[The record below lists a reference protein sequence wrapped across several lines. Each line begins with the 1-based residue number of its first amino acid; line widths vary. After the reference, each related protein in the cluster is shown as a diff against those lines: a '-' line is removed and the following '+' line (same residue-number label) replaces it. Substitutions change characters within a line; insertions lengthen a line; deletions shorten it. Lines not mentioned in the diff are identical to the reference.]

1 MHLPDCPFCQIAL
14 GQAPASVVVREPHA
28 LAFLDARPLFEGHVL
43 VIPHQHLPDLQAL
56 GPDDR
61 APLFDLARR
70 IALALETALG
80 AGGALLALNNKI
92 SQSVAHL
99 HLHVVPRQR
108 GDGLRGF
115 FWPRRRYA
123 SEEQRDELAARI
135 GKALGAIS

>member
-1 MHLPDCPFCQIAL
+1 VHLPDCPFCQIAL
-14 GQAPASVVVREPHA
+14 EQAPASVVVREPRA

-43 VIPHQHLPDLQAL
+43 VIPNEHVPDLQGL
-56 GPDDR
+56 GGNDQ
-61 APLFDLARR
+61 AALFDLARR
-70 IALALETALG
+70 VALALEPALG
-80 AGGALLALNNKI
+80 AGGSLMALNNKV

-99 HLHVVPRQR
+99 HVHVVPRVR

-123 SEEQRDELAARI
+123 SDGDRDAVAARI